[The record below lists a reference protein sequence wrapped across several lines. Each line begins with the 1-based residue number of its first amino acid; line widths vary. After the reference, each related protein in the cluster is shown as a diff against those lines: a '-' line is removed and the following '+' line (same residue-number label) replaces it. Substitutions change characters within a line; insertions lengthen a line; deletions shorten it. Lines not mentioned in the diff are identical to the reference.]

1 MGVYSRAIHL
11 PEEYLCEVTPSYSDK
26 VLRLR
31 GAAVL
36 FWLLPKEDGKRD
48 LRAPPLKNPFKGRVR
63 PLRRLRRHLSLR
75 ARLCMVAFLCGRE
88 ATRKPLYTPPS

>member
-63 PLRRLRRHLSLR
+63 SAHILPLKIPTV
-75 ARLCMVAFLCGRE
+75 C
-88 ATRKPLYTPPS
+88 ATLLGNVT

>member
-1 MGVYSRAIHL
+1 VASPYR
-11 PEEYLCEVTPSYSDK
+11 DD

-63 PLRRLRRHLSLR
+63 SAHSLPLKIPTFWMNPPASPHPQSP
-75 ARLCMVAFLCGRE
+75 
-88 ATRKPLYTPPS
+88 PLYTPSMKGRGMGGGYYP

>member
-1 MGVYSRAIHL
+1 LAAGVKRAL
-11 PEEYLCEVTPSYSDK
+11 RSVLLRGPGRADPVEYYCVVTSPYRDD

-36 FWLLPKEDGKRD
+36 FWLLPKEDEKRD

-63 PLRRLRRHLSLR
+63 SAHILPLKIPTVCVTLLGN
-75 ARLCMVAFLCGRE
+75 V
-88 ATRKPLYTPPS
+88 T